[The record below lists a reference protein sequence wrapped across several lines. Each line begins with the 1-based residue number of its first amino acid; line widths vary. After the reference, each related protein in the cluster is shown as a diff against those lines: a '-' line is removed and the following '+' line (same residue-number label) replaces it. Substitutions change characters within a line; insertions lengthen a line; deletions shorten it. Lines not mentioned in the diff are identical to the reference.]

1 MARDAAHRKAEEKIE
16 EARRTGATELDL
28 SWCFRRNAPAKLTEL
43 PASLEQ
49 LTQLRTLDVSNN
61 ELTTLPELLGLL
73 TQLQTLKLSRNQITA
88 LPESLGQLTMLR
100 ALDLSDNELT
110 TLPESLGYLT
120 QLRRLEAS
128 RNKLKDVPD
137 SLGETSRLQ
146 TLGLSSN
153 WLTKLP
159 ESVNKLVKLQWLQ
172 IDRNE
177 IATLP
182 EALGKLTFLRILD
195 CSRNKIT
202 ILPESAG
209 NLVQLRVLRMSNNGP
224 IRMPKSL
231 RRLVHLRRL
240 ELSNCGLGE
249 VPECIRELN
258 GLCELELQN
267 YDCLGSKR
275 QEPKNL
281 IRDLPGWLSGLEQ
294 LNSFEIDPRHFTA
307 ELAAVHEQ
315 GLDAVKAYLRA
326 KAEDQIVLN
335 EAKLILIGEGEVGKS
350 CLLDALQDEPFQKRP
365 STHGIE
371 IKPVLVTHSGDD
383 GSQTEISLNTW
394 DFGGQK
400 VYRPTHQMFFTAPAV
415 YLVVWKPREGPQ
427 QGAVEFWIETILS
440 RAGKDARILVVAT
453 HGGPGQRLPDLAQ
466 QELRDRFGK
475 SIVGFLHVD
484 SQPAGYDK
492 ADESTWNGP
501 RQGIDELK
509 SRIAEIAAGLPGMG
523 RPVPASWKNVLTAVQ
538 RRSKETPWIKYRDF
552 QNLCRPRKVSHKL
565 AALYAWI
572 LKERGY
578 IIHYGQEGENND
590 QGLGQHMILRPD
602 YLAKAI
608 SFVLDDQTTRDQH
621 GLITHERLSSLWG
634 NPPYDYEEGYPE
646 ELHEL
651 FRKLMEQFD
660 LSYEV
665 AHDPAAQDPKPTS
678 LIAQLVDENPPEL
691 PDWSDTPLEAED
703 EKKQICQI
711 VEKDGDKSASAE
723 GLFYRLIA
731 RLHRYSLG
739 KANHDLSVHW
749 QYGLMLEDAHNGRA
763 LLRHIGN
770 DIHIAVRGAY
780 PEFMLY
786 ELTREVRWLVENR
799 DEGWKGLRCD
809 VMVPCVEPC
818 GLKEPGRGLFEVGAL
833 KESRLEG
840 RPEYPCDAVIDGQRC
855 KKWQPIDCLLQNSTM
870 TRAPSPQ
877 LSDSDVERIREAIV
891 PELSELL
898 RVKDRKD
905 LHRFRSLMEWMSKA
919 DEQFAILMQM
929 LVDEGREGPRLF
941 SLTPED
947 TGFLDNPDWAT
958 QKFRL
963 TLWCEHSRLPL
974 PVLCKDENAGV
985 YRLEKPRDWLR
996 KYGPALRIV
1005 SRTLGAVL
1013 PVVNATTKVALGDE
1027 AFKEIS
1033 TNLDLGR
1040 ELFKVALTGIDE
1052 VTSISGDTEIAE
1064 PDHGYP
1070 REAHG
1075 ASFRELQAMLKK
1087 QDSGFGGLVRVF
1099 NKRREVVWVHPDF
1112 VDEAR

>member
-1 MARDAAHRKAEEKIE
+1 VSLAQLAH
-16 EARRTGATELDL
+16 LH
-28 SWCFRRNAPAKLTEL
+28 
-43 PASLEQ
+43 
-49 LTQLRTLDVSNN
+49 TLHS
-61 ELTTLPELLGLL
+61 
-73 TQLQTLKLSRNQITA
+73 
-88 LPESLGQLTMLR
+88 
-100 ALDLSDNELT
+100 
-110 TLPESLGYLT
+110 
-120 QLRRLEAS
+120 
-128 RNKLKDVPD
+128 
-137 SLGETSRLQ
+137 
-146 TLGLSSN
+146 
-153 WLTKLP
+153 
-159 ESVNKLVKLQWLQ
+159 
-172 IDRNE
+172 
-177 IATLP
+177 
-182 EALGKLTFLRILD
+182 GK
-195 CSRNKIT
+195 CPWN
-202 ILPESAG
+202 P
-209 NLVQLRVLRMSNNGP
+209 
-224 IRMPKSL
+224 
-231 RRLVHLRRL
+231 
-240 ELSNCGLGE
+240 
-249 VPECIRELN
+249 
-258 GLCELELQN
+258 
-267 YDCLGSKR
+267 
-275 QEPKNL
+275 
-281 IRDLPGWLSGLEQ
+281 
-294 LNSFEIDPRHFTA
+294 
-307 ELAAVHEQ
+307 ELAAASEQ

-326 KAEDQIVLN
+326 QAEEKIVLN

-350 CLLDALQDEPFQKRP
+350 CLLDALRDEPFHKRP

-371 IKPVLVTHSGDD
+371 IKPVRVTHSGID
-383 GSQTEISLNTW
+383 GSETEISLNTW

-400 VYRPTHQMFFTAPAV
+400 VYRQTHQMFFTAPAV

-440 RAGKDARILVVAT
+440 RAGNDVRILVIAT

-466 QELRDRFGK
+466 QELRDRFGN
-475 SIVGFLHVD
+475 SIVGFLSVD
-484 SQPAGYDK
+484 SQPEGYDK
-492 ADESTWNGP
+492 DDESTWDGP
-501 RQGIDELK
+501 RKGIEELK
-509 SRIAEIAAGLPGMG
+509 SRIAEIAAGLPAMG
-523 RPVPASWKNVLTAVQ
+523 REVPASWKSVLTALQ
-538 RRSKETPWIKYRDF
+538 ERGKDTPWIKYKDF
-552 QNLCRPRKVSHKL
+552 QNLCRPRKVSHEL
-565 AALYAWI
+565 AATYAGM
-572 LKERGY
+572 LKTLGY
-578 IIHYGQEGENND
+578 IIHYGQDGEDND
-590 QGLGQHMILRPD
+590 QGLGQYMILRPD

-621 GLITHERLSSLWG
+621 GLITHERLSSLWSD
-634 NPPYDYEEGYPE
+634 PPYNYEFGYPE
-646 ELHEL
+646 EIHEL

-678 LIAQLVDENPPEL
+678 LIAQLVDENPPKL
-691 PDWSDTPLEAED
+691 PDWSDIPLEAED

-770 DIHIAVRGAY
+770 DIHITVRGAY

-786 ELTREVRWLVENR
+786 ELTREVRWLVENP

-809 VMVPCVEPC
+809 IMVPCVEPC

-855 KKWQPIDCLLQNSTM
+855 KKWQPIDCLLQNSTS

-877 LSDSDVERIREAIV
+877 LSDLDVVKIRDAIMEKV
-891 PELSELL
+891 RDELREQIHGKDHKDLL
-898 RVKDRKD
+898 RFRE
-905 LHRFRSLMEWMSKA
+905 LHKLMSQA

-947 TGFLDNPDWAT
+947 TGFLDNPGWAT

-974 PVLCKDENAGV
+974 PVLWKDENAGV

-1013 PVVNATTKVALGDE
+1013 PVVNATTKVVLGAE
-1027 AFKEIS
+1027 TVNEIS
-1033 TNLDLGR
+1033 ADLDLGR
-1040 ELFKVALTGIDE
+1040 ELFKLTLTGIDE
-1052 VTSISGDTEIAE
+1052 VTSISGGPEIDE

-1070 REAHG
+1070 REAYG
-1075 ASFRELQAMLKK
+1075 ASFRELQTMLKK
-1087 QDSGFGGLVRVF
+1087 QDAGLGGLVRVL

-1112 VDEAR
+1112 VDEARQR

>member
-1 MARDAAHRKAEEKIE
+1 MARNEAFRVAREEIAEALHAE
-16 EARRTGATELDL
+16 ATEL
-28 SWCFRRNAPAKLTEL
+28 KLGGSLQTIAARELNEL
-43 PASLEQ
+43 PESLGQ
-49 LTQLRTLDVSNN
+49 
-61 ELTTLPELLGLL
+61 L
-73 TQLQTLKLSRNQITA
+73 TQLQTLDLSDNQLAALPEWLGRLTQLQMLDLSDNQLAALPEWLGRLTQLQTLNLSRNQLTA
-88 LPESLGQLTMLR
+88 LPESLGQLTQLQTLNLSR
-100 ALDLSDNELT
+100 NRLTALPESLGQLTQLQTLNLYLNQLTVLPESLGQLTQLQTLELAANQLT
-110 TLPESLGYLT
+110 TLPESLGQLKQLQRLDVDGNRLT
-120 QLRRLEAS
+120 
-128 RNKLKDVPD
+128 
-137 SLGETSRLQ
+137 
-146 TLGLSSN
+146 
-153 WLTKLP
+153 
-159 ESVNKLVKLQWLQ
+159 
-172 IDRNE
+172 
-177 IATLP
+177 TLP
-182 EALGKLTFLRILD
+182 NSLSELRHLELLD
-195 CSRNKIT
+195 IGCDAGGNPFDSI
-202 ILPESAG
+202 PECVRPL
-209 NLVQLRVLRMSNNGP
+209 NQLRVFRACGFGLA
-224 IRMPKSL
+224 SL
-231 RRLVHLRRL
+231 PPWLSEMQHMARLSLKDNAL
-240 ELSNCGLGE
+240 
-249 VPECIRELN
+249 
-258 GLCELELQN
+258 
-267 YDCLGSKR
+267 
-275 QEPKNL
+275 
-281 IRDLPGWLSGLEQ
+281 RDLPTWVAQLEHLEELAVSGNPL
-294 LNSFEIDPRHFTA
+294 IP
-307 ELAAVHEQ
+307 ELAAASEQ
-315 GLDAVKAYLRA
+315 GVAAVQAYLRA

-335 EAKLILIGEGEVGKS
+335 EAKLILIGEGDVGKS
-350 CLLDALQDEPFQKRP
+350 CLLDALRDEPFHKHP

-371 IKPVLVTHSGDD
+371 IKPVRVTHSGND
-383 GSQTEISLNTW
+383 GSETDISLNTW

-427 QGAVEFWIETILS
+427 QGAVKFWIETILS
-440 RAGKDARILVVAT
+440 RAGNDARILVIAT

-466 QELRDRFGK
+466 QELRDRFGE
-475 SIVGFLHVD
+475 SIVGFVSVD
-484 SQPAGYDK
+484 SLPKGYDK
-492 ADESTWNGP
+492 DDESTWNGP
-501 RQGIDELK
+501 RKGMDELK
-509 SRIAEIAAGLPGMG
+509 SRIAEVAAGLPGMG
-523 RPVPASWKNVLTAVQ
+523 RAVPASWKNVLTALQ
-538 RRSKETPWIKYRDF
+538 ERSKDTPWITYKGF
-552 QNLCRPRKVSHKL
+552 QDLCRPRKVSHEL
-565 AALYAWI
+565 AALYAGM
-572 LKERGY
+572 LKTLGY
-578 IIHYGQEGENND
+578 IIHYGQDGEGND
-590 QGLGQHMILRPD
+590 QGLGQYMILRPD

-608 SFVLDDQTTRDQH
+608 SFVLNDQTTREQH
-621 GLITHERLSSLWG
+621 GLITHERLSSLWS
-634 NPPYDYEEGYPE
+634 NPPYNYEFGYPV

-770 DIHIAVRGAY
+770 DIHITVRGAY

-786 ELTREVRWLVENR
+786 ELTREVRWLVENP

-809 VMVPCVEPC
+809 IMVPCVEPC

-833 KESRLEG
+833 KKSRLKK
-840 RPEYPCDAVIDGQRC
+840 RPEYPCDAVKDGERC
-855 KKWQPIDCLLQNSTM
+855 EEWQPIDCLLQNSTI

-877 LSDSDVERIREAIV
+877 LSDLDVVKIRDAIMEKV
-891 PELSELL
+891 RDELREQLHGKDHKDLL
-898 RVKDRKD
+898 RFRE
-905 LHRFRSLMEWMSKA
+905 LHKLMSQA

-974 PVLCKDENAGV
+974 PVLWKDENAGV

-1013 PVVNATTKVALGDE
+1013 PVVNATTKVVLGDE

-1033 TNLDLGR
+1033 ADLDLGR
-1040 ELFKVALTGIDE
+1040 ELFKVTLTGIDE
-1052 VTSISGDTEIAE
+1052 VTSISGGPEIDE

-1070 REAHG
+1070 REAYG
-1075 ASFRELQAMLKK
+1075 ASFRELQTMLKK
-1087 QDSGFGGLVRVF
+1087 QDAGLGGLVRVL

-1112 VDEAR
+1112 VDEARQR